1 MNRER
6 LMQVLLSPI
15 ISEKATR
22 ATETGAQHVFRVAP
36 DADKREI
43 GRAVELMFDVKVDR
57 VQVLNVKGKRK
68 SFRQRMGKRPSW
80 RKAYVRLQTGHDID
94 FGGGALSLIHI

>member
-15 ISEKATR
+15 ISEKANIAAEVSAR
-22 ATETGAQHVFRVAP
+22 YAFRVVP

-57 VQVLNVKGKRK
+57 VQVLNMKGKRK
-68 SFRQRMGKRPSW
+68 RFRQRMGKRPGW
-80 RKAYVRLQTGHDID
+80 RKAYVRLQPGHEID
-94 FGGGALSLIHI
+94 FGGGA

>member
-15 ISEKATR
+15 ISEKANI
-22 ATETGAQHVFRVAP
+22 ATETGNQHVFRVAP

-68 SFRQRMGKRPSW
+68 RFQQKLGNRPGW
-80 RKAYVRLQTGHDID
+80 RKAYVRLQLGYEID
-94 FGGGALSLIHI
+94 FGGGA

>member
-15 ISEKATR
+15 ISEKANI
-22 ATETGAQHVFRVAP
+22 AAEASAQYAFRVAP

-57 VQVLNVKGKRK
+57 VQVINVKGKRK
-68 SFRQRMGKRPSW
+68 RFRQRMGKRPGW
-80 RKAYVRLQTGHDID
+80 RKAYVRLQPGHDID
-94 FGGGALSLIHI
+94 FGGGA